1 MGKKTHSS
9 GNVSKGERR
18 SSMKTSG
25 VHVHPATIAIRKL
38 DALKKGKDV
47 TFTIANPNKAQTN
60 RPYIKYK
67 VRGKDYLKYMQGGSE
82 MKGVRNPLYV
92 TGAEV

>member
-18 SSMKTSG
+18 SSMKSG
-25 VHVHPATIAIRKL
+25 SAHVHPATKMIRKL

-47 TFTIANPNKAQTN
+47 TFTIENPNKTQTN

-67 VRGKDYLKYMQGGSE
+67 VRGKDYLKYIQGGSD